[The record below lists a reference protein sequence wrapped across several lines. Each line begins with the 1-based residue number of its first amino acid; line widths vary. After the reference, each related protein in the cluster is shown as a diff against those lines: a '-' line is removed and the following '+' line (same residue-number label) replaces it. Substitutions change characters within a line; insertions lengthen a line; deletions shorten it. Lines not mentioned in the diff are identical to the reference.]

1 MIFSDFYSV
10 SVSEPSQS
18 VYIDDIVVADMV
30 DDMVADMKVHMLAD
44 MEVDNVA
51 DMENWRW
58 TRWPTWWPTKK
69 IGRHGVGYGG
79 AGRHVGRQV
88 G

>member
-51 DMENWRW
+51 DMENWR
-58 TRWPTWWPTKK
+58 
-69 IGRHGVGYGG
+69 
-79 AGRHVGRQV
+79 
-88 G
+88 